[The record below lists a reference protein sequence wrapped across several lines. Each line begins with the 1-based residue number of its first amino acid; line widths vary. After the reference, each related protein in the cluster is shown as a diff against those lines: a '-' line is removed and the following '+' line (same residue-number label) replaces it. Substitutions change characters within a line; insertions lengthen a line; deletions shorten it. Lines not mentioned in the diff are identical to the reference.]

1 VDTEGTIRTV
11 LRELEIDTS
20 GVDGHTRLR
29 EDLQVDSTE
38 LVEIAVA
45 LERRAPVALDTD
57 EILALRTFADLVTY
71 VDNAP
76 RRG

>member
-1 VDTEGTIRTV
+1 
-11 LRELEIDTS
+11 
-20 GVDGHTRLR
+20 
-29 EDLQVDSTE
+29 
-38 LVEIAVA
+38 VA

-76 RRG
+76 RRA